1 METLQLNAVWDPASD
16 PATVKDIGGKT
27 GETQKS
33 VQFQLEVLYQS
44 EFLESCPVVSLSIAA
59 TAL

>member
-33 VQFQLEVLYQS
+33 VQF
-44 EFLESCPVVSLSIAA
+44 
-59 TAL
+59 